1 MTSLAPQSR
10 SDLAAPVELTTAP
23 ATRRKAPPRRW
34 GRTLYLAANIAI
46 LVFLLAPIAIVI
58 VFALNPTPFIQF
70 PPVGVSLRWFEKF
83 FASRDF
89 MHALVFSLEVAV
101 MTTIAATVLGAS
113 AALAIARGN
122 LPGARL
128 IVATMLSPLM
138 LPAILTG
145 LALFQ
150 SYVLLDV
157 GRPVWGLV
165 AGHTLVTIPY
175 VIRTTLAVLHNFD
188 TRLEEAAQN
197 LGASPGRTFFEV
209 TLPLVKPGVLAGA
222 IFAFIVSFDQF
233 PVSLFLVAP
242 GSETLPIT
250 LFNYLKF
257 DLDGTI
263 GAASVV
269 SILLAFIVV
278 IALDRTVGLRSY
290 VKL

>member
-1 MTSLAPQSR
+1 MTSIAPQSR
-10 SDLAAPVELTTAP
+10 SDLAAPVDLTKTLAL
-23 ATRRKAPPRRW
+23 RRKTSPPRW
-34 GRTLYLAANIAI
+34 GRTLYLAVNIAI

-83 FASRDF
+83 FASREF
-89 MHALVFSLEVAV
+89 MHALGFSLEVAA
-101 MTTIAATVLGAS
+101 MTTVAATLLGAS

-122 LPGARL
+122 LPGSRL

-157 GRPVWGLV
+157 GRPLWGLV

-175 VIRTTLAVLHNFD
+175 VVRTTLAVLHNFD
-188 TRLEEAAQN
+188 LRLEEAAQN
-197 LGASPGRTFFEV
+197 LGASPTRTFFEV
-209 TLPLVKPGVLAGA
+209 TLPLIKPGVLAGA

-242 GSETLPIT
+242 GNETLPIT

-269 SILLAFIVV
+269 SILLALIVV